1 MPLPRDAETLK
12 IPAYMRR
19 RSLSARAR
27 KPLVLTALDR
37 KQAGVMPEG
46 LKPRPIKRKRPAHL
60 KAAAPRASMHAPLPQ
75 DLFSTFI
82 KPAAKP
88 KNQRKVAS
96 KPVRKAVQR
105 VKPAK
110 ILEAFLPP
118 IIEEPADDQVLGV
131 ITHFYP
137 KISVGVIK
145 LSGTLE
151 VGDKI
156 SYKTTDGTIC
166 KQIIKSMEINRSP
179 VFSAKSGDDIG
190 VKLKQAAE
198 LNTQI
203 QLAR

>member
-1 MPLPRDAETLK
+1 MPLPRDPETLK

-46 LKPRPIKRKRPAHL
+46 LKPQPLKKKRPMRT
-60 KAAAPRASMHAPLPQ
+60 KAATPKTSMHSPLPQ
-75 DLFSTFI
+75 DLFSAFT
-82 KPAAKP
+82 KPAARP
-88 KNQRKVAS
+88 KIQRQAAS
-96 KPVRKAVQR
+96 KPVRKAAVR
-105 VKPAK
+105 VKPIK
-110 ILEAFLPP
+110 TSEAFLPP
-118 IIEEPADDQVLGV
+118 IIEEQADDKVIGL

-137 KISVGVIK
+137 KISVAVIK

-156 SYKTTDGTIC
+156 SYQTTDGEVC

-179 VFSAKSGDDIG
+179 VFTAKSGDDIG
-190 VKLKQAAE
+190 VKLKYEAKVGTAVY
-198 LNTQI
+198 
-203 QLAR
+203 